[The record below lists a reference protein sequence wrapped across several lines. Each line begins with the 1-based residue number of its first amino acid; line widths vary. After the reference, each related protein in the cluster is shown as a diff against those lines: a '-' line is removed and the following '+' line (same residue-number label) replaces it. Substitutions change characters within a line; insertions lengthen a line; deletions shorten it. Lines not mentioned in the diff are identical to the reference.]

1 MVTRIFFSGIL
12 LVCVSCSIIHT
23 DKEIDC
29 TNDEKIDKINTNF
42 LYMEELIKLNPK
54 LGPRTNIETYIE
66 FKDNGQVIYYYKQ
79 NGVIKKTPPKYERG
93 FYFVKKDKL
102 YFKSFFTH
110 PQGGGWVKSVL
121 SRKKNDTLYF
131 RRLENC
137 EENYI
142 YIPILKESVVM
153 EK

>member
-1 MVTRIFFSGIL
+1 MVKRSFFSGVL

-102 YFKSFFTH
+102 YFKSFFIH
-110 PQGGGWVKSVL
+110 PQGGGWGKSVL
-121 SRKKNDTLYF
+121 SRKKNDTLYS
-131 RRLENC
+131 RQLENC
-137 EENYI
+137 EEKYI
-142 YIPILKESVVM
+142 YIPILKESVIM